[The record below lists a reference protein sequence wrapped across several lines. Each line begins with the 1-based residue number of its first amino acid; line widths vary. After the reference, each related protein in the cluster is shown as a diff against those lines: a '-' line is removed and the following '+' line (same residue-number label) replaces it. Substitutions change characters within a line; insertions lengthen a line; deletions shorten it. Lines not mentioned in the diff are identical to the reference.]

1 MTLWNPESSA
11 PLSYQFEDASGDPEA
26 DLERGVQ
33 LLREVQSGSRGA
45 LLRFYRPDPT
55 LAFGQRDIRLPG
67 FERAAQAAQAAGYAP
82 LVRKAGGRAAAYHRG
97 TLIVDH
103 IEPHSEAIIGQQQR
117 FKVFADLY
125 ARAFRKL
132 NVDAHVG
139 PIDGEYCPGD
149 YSVHGIP
156 ADRSRANSAVKLIG
170 TAQRVISGAWLFS
183 SVFVIEDS
191 APLRSVLDTV
201 YRALESPMDPST
213 VGAADD
219 LVAGITVEDFVL
231 ALLGVYREHT
241 EILGA

>member
-1 MTLWNPESSA
+1 MTLWNPESSE
-11 PLSYQFEDASGDPEA
+11 PLSYQFEEASGDPEA

-33 LLREVQSGSRGA
+33 LLREVQAGTRGP

-67 FERAAQAAQAAGYAP
+67 FERAAQAAQSAGFAP

-132 NVDAHVG
+132 HVDAHVG

-149 YSVHGIP
+149 YSVHGVP
-156 ADRSRANSAVKLIG
+156 AADSKAVSAVKLIG

-191 APLRSVLDTV
+191 DPLRSVLDAV
-201 YRALESPMDPST
+201 YRAMEIPMDPAT

-219 LVAGITVEDFVL
+219 LVSGVTVEGFVQ
-231 ALLGVYREHT
+231 ALLAVYREHT
-241 EILGA
+241 QLLEA